1 MLFQFSIYKCVFPES
16 FFSAIAEEP
25 TFSFLTNYITVEH
38 DAVNLTC
45 SANVGNP
52 QGLLEIWRQTK
63 TSQVYELFGNTSV
76 VYRNIENCTSIANL
90 TVTYNLTRQDNG
102 AMFRCSSR
110 NKYTNNQIP
119 AIDIGPVSVLCK
131 LTCFVYLM

>member
-1 MLFQFSIYKCVFPES
+1 M
-16 FFSAIAEEP
+16 
-25 TFSFLTNYITVEH
+25 
-38 DAVNLTC
+38 VNLSC

-52 QGLLEIWRQTK
+52 EGLIEIWKEYK
-63 TSQVYELFGNTSV
+63 TSQVYELLGNTSV
-76 VYRNIENCTSIANL
+76 VYRDIENCTSIANL

-119 AIDIGPVSVLCK
+119 AVHIGPVNVFCK
-131 LTCFVYLM
+131 LTFFVFFK